1 MDARHLPA
9 WCERRQGTRHDGRYV
24 VACYFNRDGHPV
36 SKAHAEKV
44 ILTEYHPD
52 GTPLLSNEA
61 LIEDGAGSRE
71 ERMLVASSGR
81 ITF

>member
-1 MDARHLPA
+1 MDARQLPA
-9 WCERRQGTRHDGRYV
+9 WCERRPGARHDGRYV

-36 SKAHAEKV
+36 SRARAEKV

-52 GTPLLSNEA
+52 GTPLISNEA
-61 LIEDGAGSRE
+61 LIEDGAGTRE

-81 ITF
+81 VAY

>member
-9 WCERRQGTRHDGRYV
+9 WCERRQDTGHDGRYV

-36 SKAHAEKV
+36 SKARAEKV

-81 ITF
+81 VAF